1 MDALAKKVMSKHG
14 LSLEAARKHRAKQM
28 PQRVVDPTSRLGFRR
43 AEQGE
48 TESCEPYPL
57 ALGSLA
63 DVFLSLDSFG
73 LGVSLYFR
81 QLAWIFCVVFVCAM
95 ILCPSTTHNASAC
108 HHGDDVT
115 TKPAYANTGLA
126 RGTASGCVVG
136 DLSVGLN
143 VAPDVVVVV
152 VILLAA
158 LTSTFL
164 QSTFSKRIEGNLQ
177 TPSDYSVVVAN
188 PPAHVLDP
196 DRYRDFFAKIFG
208 DDVVCVTVSKDNGR
222 VLQLLARRKGYLQ
235 DLADFAEGG
244 WDELDE
250 LDGLGAKFQPLLYG
264 LGLLKTPAFARARL
278 AAVEDELRVA
288 LAAGDGRKTVA
299 AGDDWHKPKRVV
311 VTFATEASME
321 RTLQTFEV
329 SAARRVFSNVTG
341 IESSE
346 TPVDFEGTVLLVS
359 RPVEPT
365 EILWH
370 NSHYAGAERLL
381 RVAASFAAT
390 AGIGGVLY
398 AIADAFARAE
408 ATDFLF
414 VWVTFVNAAL
424 PTTLKQ
430 VTKLLERHREF
441 GDEQDSMFLKLTMAR
456 WFNTAVVVF
465 VTTRRPAR
473 LGKANLE
480 SVFNILFADAFVTPL
495 IVAFDPFDLVMRY
508 VVAPRQPTQ
517 RAMNRFWNG
526 AEWNIAERYT
536 DVAKTLLVGLFWA
549 SAAPAGLLVTA
560 AALFNVFLVDR
571 FCLLRRWARKPD
583 FDDQLSRRSVGV
595 LSLIVLV
602 HTRAAM
608 EFFMNWGL
616 RFDDFGAQSGRP
628 VDHQKHVKCFGTFF
642 DCDAGD
648 EDLTAAQRTVN
659 RVYPA
664 LSVIAFIV
672 AVWNLVGTRAGVR
685 KHVSCDFDDF
695 KVYLVLNPRV

>member
-1 MDALAKKVMSKHG
+1 M
-14 LSLEAARKHRAKQM
+14 
-28 PQRVVDPTSRLGFRR
+28 
-43 AEQGE
+43 
-48 TESCEPYPL
+48 
-57 ALGSLA
+57 
-63 DVFLSLDSFG
+63 
-73 LGVSLYFR
+73 
-81 QLAWIFCVVFVCAM
+81 
-95 ILCPSTTHNASAC
+95 
-108 HHGDDVT
+108 
-115 TKPAYANTGLA
+115 
-126 RGTASGCVVG
+126 
-136 DLSVGLN
+136 
-143 VAPDVVVVV
+143 
-152 VILLAA
+152 
-158 LTSTFL
+158 
-164 QSTFSKRIEGNLQ
+164 
-177 TPSDYSVVVAN
+177 
-188 PPAHVLDP
+188 
-196 DRYRDFFAKIFG
+196 
-208 DDVVCVTVSKDNGR
+208 TVSKDNGR

-250 LDGLGAKFQPLLYG
+250 LDGLGATFQPLLYG

-288 LAAGDGRKTVA
+288 LAAGDGRKTLA
-299 AGDDWHKPKRVV
+299 AGDDWHKPQRVV

-370 NSHYAGAERLL
+370 NSHYARPERLL
-381 RVAASFAAT
+381 RLALSFAAT

-398 AIADAFARAE
+398 AIASEFARAE
-408 ATDFLF
+408 ATNFLF
-414 VWVTFVNAAL
+414 VWVTVVNAAL

-430 VTKLLERHREF
+430 VTKLIERHREF

-480 SVFNILFADAFVTPL
+480 SVFLILLADAFVTPL

-616 RFDDFGAQSGRP
+616 RFDKFGAESGRP
-628 VDHQKHVKCFGTFF
+628 GSGDGLGDHQKHVKCFGTFF
-642 DCDAGD
+642 DCNAGD
-648 EDLTAAQRTVN
+648 EELTAAQRTVN

-664 LSVIAFIV
+664 LSVIAFVV

-695 KVYLVLNPRV
+695 TKKVGLNPRV